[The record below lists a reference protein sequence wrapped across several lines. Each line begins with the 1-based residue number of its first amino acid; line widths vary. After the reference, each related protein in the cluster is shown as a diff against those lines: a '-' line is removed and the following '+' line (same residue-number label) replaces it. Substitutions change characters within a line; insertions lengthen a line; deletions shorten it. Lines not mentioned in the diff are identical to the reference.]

1 MELSDKKCPG
11 AGNTGTQY
19 LRRDTTKSSNYIV
32 SSSVTGGKR
41 PSVFFILNFKEDDN
55 MPKRKRMPKLP
66 NGYGSIRY
74 LGKGRR
80 NPYAVH
86 PPTERFTENG
96 VPVRPSALCYVDTW
110 IKGFTVL
117 TAYKA
122 GNYYPGYEN
131 TLIDLNTDA
140 EDASHLEELAKKI
153 LSDYNQFKGVP
164 IEKPGKTFTEVYQE
178 FFDWKYKTDTSK
190 AYSQSAIYS
199 TKAAYKNCETLHDKV
214 FSDLRHDDLQTVID
228 KCTLKYASLEHIV
241 TLFHQMYAYA
251 DIYELVDKD
260 YSAHVKINRPD
271 DDENGVPFTEEELK
285 KMWAHKDDDIIEF
298 LLIMCYSGY
307 RIRAYK
313 DMKVNLDEGF
323 FQGGIKTI
331 AGKNRK
337 VPIHPSIRP
346 LVEQRLNRYNSLLP
360 GTCQNFRLSMYAK
373 MDELDMDKHTPHDCR
388 HTFSALCEKYRVND
402 NDRKRLLGH
411 SFGSD
416 ITNSKYGHR
425 TIEDLRVEI
434 EKIPN
439 ICD

>member
-1 MELSDKKCPG
+1 M
-11 AGNTGTQY
+11 
-19 LRRDTTKSSNYIV
+19 
-32 SSSVTGGKR
+32 TGGKR
-41 PSVFFILNFKEDDN
+41 PSVFFIHLKEDDS
-55 MPKRKRMPKLP
+55 MPKRKKMPKLP

-86 PPTERFTENG
+86 PPTENFTENG
-96 VPVRPSALCYVDTW
+96 APVRPAALCYVDTW
-110 IKGFTVL
+110 IKGFTIL

-131 TLIDLNTDA
+131 TLSSLDTA
-140 EDASHLEELAKKI
+140 TEDTANLQELANRM
-153 LSDYNQFKGVP
+153 LADYNQFKGVCP
-164 IEKPGKTFTEVYQE
+164 EETGKTFAEVYQE
-178 FFDWKYKTDTSK
+178 FYDWKYNTDTSK
-190 AYSQSAIYS
+190 TYSQSSIYS
-199 TKAAYKNCETLHDKV
+199 TKAAYRNCKVLHDKV

-228 KCTLKYASLEHIV
+228 KCTLKHASLEHII
-241 TLFHQMYAYA
+241 TLFHQMYEFA
-251 DIYELVDKD
+251 DIYDLVDKN
-260 YSAHVKINRPD
+260 YSAHIKTNRPD

-285 KMWAHKDDDIIEF
+285 KMWAHKDDDVIEF

-313 DMKVNLDEGF
+313 DMKTNLEEGY
-323 FQGGIKTI
+323 FQGGVKTM

-337 VPIHPSIRP
+337 VPIHSSIRS
-346 LVEQRLNRYNSLLP
+346 LVERRLNRYSSLFP
-360 GTCQNFRLSMYAK
+360 GTYQNFRLDMYAK
-373 MDELDMDKHTPHDCR
+373 MEELDLDKHTPHDCR
-388 HTFSALCEKYRVND
+388 HTFSALCEKYGVND

-411 SFGSD
+411 SFGND

-425 TIEDLRVEI
+425 TIEDLRIEI